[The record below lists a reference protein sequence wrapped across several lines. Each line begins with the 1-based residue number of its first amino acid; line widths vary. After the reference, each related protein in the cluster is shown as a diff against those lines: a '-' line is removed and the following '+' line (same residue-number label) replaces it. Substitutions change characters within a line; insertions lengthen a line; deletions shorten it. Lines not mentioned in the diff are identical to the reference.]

1 MRDPRDHR
9 RRLPAGNE
17 IELTQ
22 TLRRLRLPRADT
34 TPASFDAD
42 NQPRAMLVCRDGASR
57 KWAPR
62 WLREAGFVLSQPADQ
77 QHAVLIAREER
88 PDVIFVEAA
97 ATDAGGQ
104 PLYRSLLDTA
114 DLGARIIVLVST
126 TREFQAAAEA
136 EPYDIAR
143 KPWEWRILAR
153 RARAAA
159 DLSDATRRLSES
171 EDARVK
177 ALDLADAAR
186 QRLRSRE
193 TFEPVTGLPNKS
205 KFIDILARG
214 MTAVDRDGNR
224 LAVLVV
230 GFNRFR
236 LVVEAMGHEY
246 ADLVM
251 AQVGDTLSRCLH
263 EADRI
268 ETELPGL
275 KAAAAASLDT
285 TRFAVMFSY
294 SGDAA
299 ELQALQ
305 QRLLEELSQPFLV
318 AGQTVYLSACIG
330 IAEYPGDADDVD
342 SLLQRADNAMRDAQ
356 SRGGG
361 FKYYCNETDAAAAR
375 KLRIEHMLHEALD
388 NGALQL
394 AYQPINRVSNGKT
407 IATEALLRWP
417 QSDGSYVSP
426 ELFVPIAEESGV
438 MVRMGKFV
446 LTEACRQLAAWR
458 AQGID
463 LPHVSVNVSRVQLTS
478 GDFVKQVRDTLRS
491 SGLSPDSLELE
502 LSERGVLGG
511 DTDILGQLHELKAL
525 GVRLAIDDFGTGAAA
540 IAYLKELPVDVLKID
555 RSYISGITGDG
566 KEAAIAS
573 AMIALGQSLGLYVV
587 AEGVESE
594 DQLATLRQLGCNAY
608 QGFLVS
614 RPADSDRIARLLQTS
629 S

>member
-1 MRDPRDHR
+1 MPDSRHYR
-9 RRLPAGNE
+9 RKPPAHPE

-22 TLRRLRLPRADT
+22 TLRRLRLPKGDT
-34 TPASFDAD
+34 KPASFDTD
-42 NQPRAMLVCRDGASR
+42 SQPRVMLLCRDGATR
-57 KWAPR
+57 KWGPR
-62 WLREAGFVLSQPADQ
+62 WLREAGFALSQPAD
-77 QHAVLIAREER
+77 HRNAVLLAREER
-88 PDVIFVEAA
+88 PDIVFVEAA
-97 ATDAGGQ
+97 VTDGSGA
-104 PLYRSLLDTA
+104 PVYKSLLDAA
-114 DLGARIIVLVST
+114 DLDARIVVLAST
-126 TREFQAAAEA
+126 TREYQTAVEA
-136 EPYDIAR
+136 EPYDVAR

-153 RARAAA
+153 RARAAV
-159 DLSDATRRLSES
+159 DLSAAERRLSES

-214 MTAVDRDGNR
+214 MSAVDRDGNR

-268 ETELPGL
+268 DTDLPGL
-275 KAAAAASLDT
+275 KAAAAASLDA

-305 QRLLEELSQPFLV
+305 QRLLEELSQPVLV

-361 FKYYCNETDAAAAR
+361 FKYYCTETDAAAAR

-388 NGALQL
+388 NGALKL
-394 AYQPINRVSNGKT
+394 AYQPINRVSNGKA

-417 QSDGSYVSP
+417 QADGSYVSP

-458 AQGID
+458 QRGID

-491 SGLSPDSLELE
+491 SKLSPDSLELE

-555 RSYISGITGDG
+555 RSYISGITSAG

-614 RPADSDRIARLLQTS
+614 RPADSDTITGLLETR
-629 S
+629 

>member
-1 MRDPRDHR
+1 MPEHR
-9 RRLPAGNE
+9 QRPAHGE

-22 TLRRLRLPRADT
+22 TLRSLRLPRADT
-34 TPASFDAD
+34 RPANSVGAGAE
-42 NQPRAMLVCRDGASR
+42 PRAMLLCRDGASR

-62 WLREAGFVLSQPADQ
+62 WLKEAGFAVTHPAEHQ
-77 QHAVLIAREER
+77 NAVLIAREER
-88 PDVIFVEAA
+88 PDVIFVEACL
-97 ATDAGGQ
+97 TDSAGSA
-104 PLYRSLLDTA
+104 LYKSLLGAA
-114 DLGARIIVLVST
+114 DIDARIIVLVATS
-126 TREFQAAAEA
+126 REFQTAVEA
-136 EPYDIAR
+136 DPYDLAR
-143 KPWEWRILAR
+143 KPWEWRILAS
-153 RARAAA
+153 RAKAAA
-159 DLSDATRRLSES
+159 ELSAARLRLQES
-171 EDARVK
+171 EDARAK

-214 MTAVDRDGNR
+214 MSAVDRDGNK

-268 ETELPGL
+268 DADLPGL
-275 KAAAAASLDT
+275 KAAAAASLDP

-299 ELQALQ
+299 ELQGLQ

-330 IAEYPGDADDVD
+330 IAEYPGDAADVD

-361 FKYYCNETDAAAAR
+361 FKYYCTETDAAAAR

-388 NGALQL
+388 NGHLKL
-394 AYQPINRVSNGKT
+394 AYQPINRVSDGKA
-407 IATEALLRWP
+407 IAAEALLRWP
-417 QSDGSYVSP
+417 QADGTHVSP

-446 LTEACRQLAAWR
+446 LTEACRQLALWR
-458 AQGID
+458 KRGVN

-478 GDFVKQVRDTLRS
+478 GDFVAQVRATLKS
-491 SGLSPDSLELE
+491 LALSPESLELE

-555 RSYISGITGDG
+555 RSYISGVTGDG

-608 QGFLVS
+608 QGFIVS
-614 RPADSDRIARLLQTS
+614 RPTDSDTIVGLLDA
-629 S
+629 